1 MIIWKLF
8 TYEDGEEDKII
19 WGYGMCFQ
27 PLNKEE
33 TMLKEK
39 EFYLYVE
46 KNILNYLPELEGQKV
61 IVQRVKKNNQI
72 SMMGLSIGEKKDYLL
87 PVLYLDPFYTMYL
100 RGYSLDKI
108 MKKIATTYQ
117 GHQIGFYLDED
128 KIADYEYIKK
138 NLFYR
143 IINYEKNKEL
153 LKYAP
158 HERFLDLAV
167 TYRWAAYRNHDG
179 MASAMVRNKELL
191 MWGVSKDQ
199 MMKDARE
206 NTEKIF
212 PPVMRKIQSV
222 LPIQIIEEEIP
233 LFVMSNGDYMNGA
246 SVILYKDILKDFA
259 DGMERDLYILP
270 SSIHE
275 VILLLDDEYA
285 RSPEELARM
294 VRQTNHMVVEREE
307 VLSDHVYH
315 YNREKDE
322 IRIAK

>member
-1 MIIWKLF
+1 
-8 TYEDGEEDKII
+8 
-19 WGYGMCFQ
+19 
-27 PLNKEE
+27 
-33 TMLKEK
+33 MLEEK
-39 EFYLYVE
+39 EFCLYVE
-46 KNILNYLPELEGQKV
+46 SHILNYLPEMEGKKA
-61 IVQRVKKNNQI
+61 IVQKVKKNNQI
-72 SMMGLSIGEKKDYLL
+72 SMMGLSIGEQKNYLL
-87 PVLYLDPFYTMYL
+87 PVLYLEPFYRNYLGGQPLDETMQE
-100 RGYSLDKI
+100 
-108 MKKIATTYQ
+108 IARVYK

-128 KIADYEYIKK
+128 KISDYEHIKK

-143 IINYEKNKEL
+143 IVNYEKNKEV

-199 MMKDARE
+199 MMRDAKE

-212 PPVMRKIQSV
+212 PPVMRKVQSV
-222 LPIQIIEEEIP
+222 LPIRIIEGEIP

-246 SVILYKDILKDFA
+246 SVILYKDVLRDFA
-259 DGMERDLYILP
+259 KYMECDLYILP

-275 VILLLDDEYA
+275 VIILLDDEYA
-285 RSPEELARM
+285 KSPEELAMMVKETNRM
-294 VRQTNHMVVEREE
+294 VVDREE
-307 VLSDHVYH
+307 ILSDHVY
-315 YNREKDE
+315 YYDRQKDE

>member
-1 MIIWKLF
+1 MGLWHAFSATK
-8 TYEDGEEDKII
+8 
-19 WGYGMCFQ
+19 
-27 PLNKEE
+27 KEKA
-33 TMLKEK
+33 MLDEK

-46 KNILNYLPELEGQKV
+46 SHIVDYLPGMEGKKV
-61 IVQRVKKNNQI
+61 MVQRVKKNNQV
-72 SMMGLSIGEKKDYLL
+72 SMMGLSIGEQKNYLL
-87 PVLYLDPFYTMYL
+87 PVLYLEPFYRNYLGGQPLDETMQE
-100 RGYSLDKI
+100 
-108 MKKIATTYQ
+108 IARVYQ

-128 KIADYEYIKK
+128 KISDYEHIKK

-143 IINYEKNKEL
+143 IVNYEKNKEV

-199 MMKDARE
+199 MMMDARE

-212 PPVMRKIQSV
+212 PPVMRKVQSV
-222 LPIQIIEEEIP
+222 LPVRIIEQEIP

-246 SVILYKDILKDFA
+246 SVILYKDVVSDFA
-259 DGMERDLYILP
+259 KYMEHDLYILP

-275 VILLLDDEYA
+275 VIILLDDEYA
-285 RSPEELARM
+285 KSPEELARM
-294 VRQTNHMVVEREE
+294 VRETNRMVVDREE
-307 VLSDHVYH
+307 ILSDHVY
-315 YNREKDE
+315 YYDRQKDE

>member
-1 MIIWKLF
+1 
-8 TYEDGEEDKII
+8 
-19 WGYGMCFQ
+19 
-27 PLNKEE
+27 
-33 TMLKEK
+33 MLSEK

-46 KNILNYLPELEGQKV
+46 KNILKYLPEMEDQKV
-61 IVQRVKKNNQI
+61 MVQRVKKNNQV
-72 SMMGLSIGEKKDYLL
+72 SMMGLSIGEQKNYLL
-87 PVLYLDPFYTMYL
+87 PVLYLEPFYRNHL
-100 RGYSLDKI
+100 RGQTI
-108 MKKIATTYQ
+108 EETMREIASVYQ
-117 GHQIGFYLDED
+117 GRQVGFYFDED
-128 KIADYEYIKK
+128 KVSDYEYIKK

-153 LKYAP
+153 LKYTP

-179 MASAMVRNKELL
+179 MASALVRNKELL
-191 MWGVSKDQ
+191 MWGISKDQ

-222 LPIQIIEEEIP
+222 LPIHIIEEEIP

-246 SVILYKDILKDFA
+246 SVILYKDVLRDFA
-259 DGMERDLYILP
+259 KYMEHDLYILP

-275 VILLLDDEYA
+275 VIILLDNEYA
-285 RSPEELARM
+285 KAPEELARM
-294 VRQTNHMVVEREE
+294 VRETNRIVVDREE
-307 VLSDHVYH
+307 ILSDHVY
-315 YNREKDE
+315 YYDREKDE

>member
-1 MIIWKLF
+1 MGLWHVFSVQEK
-8 TYEDGEEDKII
+8 EKA
-19 WGYGMCFQ
+19 M
-27 PLNKEE
+27 LN
-33 TMLKEK
+33 EK

-46 KNILNYLPELEGQKV
+46 KNILKYLPELEGQKV

-72 SMMGLSIGEKKDYLL
+72 SIMGLSIGEQKNYLL
-87 PVLYLDPFYTMYL
+87 PILYLEPFYRNYL
-100 RGYSLDKI
+100 RGQPLEEV
-108 MKKIATTYQ
+108 MKEISVVYQ

-128 KIADYEYIKK
+128 KVSDYEYIKK

-143 IINYEKNKEL
+143 IVNYEKNKEL
-153 LKYAP
+153 LKYTP

-179 MASAMVRNKELL
+179 MASAMVRNRELL
-191 MWGVSKDQ
+191 MWGVSKEQ

-222 LPIQIIEEEIP
+222 LPIRIIEEEIP

-246 SVILYKDILKDFA
+246 SVMLYKDVVKDFA
-259 DGMERDLYILP
+259 RYMEHDLYILP

-275 VILLLDDEYA
+275 VIILLDDEYVK
-285 RSPEELARM
+285 SPEELQRM
-294 VRQTNHMVVEREE
+294 VRETNRIVVDREE
-307 VLSDHVYH
+307 VLSDHVY
-315 YNREKDE
+315 YYDRKKDE
-322 IRIAK
+322 FRIAK

>member
-1 MIIWKLF
+1 
-8 TYEDGEEDKII
+8 
-19 WGYGMCFQ
+19 
-27 PLNKEE
+27 
-33 TMLKEK
+33 MLKEK

-46 KNILNYLPELEGQKV
+46 KNILNYLPEMEDQKV
-61 IVQRVKKNNQI
+61 MVQRVKKNNQV
-72 SMMGLSIGEKKDYLL
+72 SMMGLSIGEQKNYLL
-87 PVLYLDPFYTMYL
+87 PVLYLEPFYRNHL
-100 RGYSLDKI
+100 RGQPI
-108 MKKIATTYQ
+108 EETMKEIACIYQ

-128 KIADYEYIKK
+128 KISDYEYIKK

-143 IINYEKNKEL
+143 VVNYEKNKEL

-206 NTEKIF
+206 NTERIF

-246 SVILYKDILKDFA
+246 SVILYKDVLKEFA
-259 DGMERDLYILP
+259 ECMEHNLYILP

-275 VILLLDDEYA
+275 VIILLDDGYA
-285 RSPEELARM
+285 KSPQELEKM
-294 VRQTNHMVVEREE
+294 VRETNRLVVDREE
-307 VLSDHVYH
+307 VLSDHVY
-315 YNREKDE
+315 YYDREKDE